1 MKKTININLGGQPFI
16 IDEQAYDMLHRY
28 FEALKLKFT
37 NEAEQKEILSD
48 IEARVAEVF
57 AQRLGKMRA
66 VVSEEDIEYI
76 ISLMGRPEDIA
87 GETDAASAGQ
97 QAKSTASSASYT
109 GPIEKKFFR
118 DPDNKKVG
126 GVISGLCH
134 YFGWSDPTWIRV
146 AVIVL
151 SLFSGFSLGFPIAVI
166 YLILLIVVPEAS
178 TSAEKLQMRGEPVTI
193 QNIEKEVRDAMTTAG
208 HSIHSMVKDNNVWSR
223 IVDIFVAIVKVFARV
238 ISVILLLA
246 CAAAM
251 LFFLLSM
258 FGYAV
263 ISGISLSELAHLLV
277 ANESIL
283 VLLYITVI
291 LFIFLPLIAIMY
303 DVIRFLA
310 RSKAQNPTFKRA
322 LWILWGATWVSL
334 FIIVPL
340 LIKSFNSAETQNI
353 KVPITALS
361 TGTLHIQLTDATGKV
376 VPTRKDHED
385 DNDLGDIFHPSPAKT
400 ENGYAFNDI
409 KLEITVSPDSSFHV
423 EKIFYSRGAN
433 SADAL
438 KNIDGIKYSLSQ
450 KDTVLNLDNKFEIPR
465 RGKWRVQSVKIRV
478 FVPEGHKVSLAEN
491 IDELSISVKNKDRK
505 YDDDILAGKTLIVRN
520 GKVTCDECK
529 ETDEDE
535 PDDKRGKHHNTTIN
549 INKNHIHISKDGQT
563 EDQKDVSVKVNQ
575 NGVIVTGQNEK
586 DEKVKVK
593 VNDQGVKI
601 ITIDTNGNTTIKK
614 Q

>member
-16 IDEQAYDMLHRY
+16 IDEQAYHMLHSY

-57 AQRLGKMRA
+57 AQRLAKTRA
-66 VVSEEDIEYI
+66 VVSEEDVEHI

-87 GETDAASAGQ
+87 GEPDAASAGQ
-97 QAKSTASSASYT
+97 QAKSAAASASYT
-109 GPIEKKFFR
+109 GPVEKKFFR

-146 AVIVL
+146 AVIIL

-166 YLILLIVVPEAS
+166 YLILLIVVPEAT

-208 HSIHSMVKDNNVWSR
+208 HSIHSMVKGNNVWSR
-223 IVDIFVAIVKVFARV
+223 IVDVFVTIVKVFARV
-238 ISVILLLA
+238 VSVILLLA
-246 CAAAM
+246 CAAVM

-263 ISGISLSELAHLLV
+263 ISGITLSELAHLLV
-277 ANESIL
+277 ANESLLI
-283 VLLYITVI
+283 LLYITVI

-310 RSKAQNPTFKRA
+310 GSKAQNPAFKRA
-322 LWILWGATWVSL
+322 LWILWGATWLSL
-334 FIIVPL
+334 FIMVPL
-340 LIKSFNSAETQNI
+340 MVKNFNSAETQNI

-361 TGTLHIQLTDATGKV
+361 AGTLHIQLTDATGKAL
-376 VPTRKDHED
+376 PAGKDHEED
-385 DNDLGDIFHPSPAKT
+385 DDLSDLMHVSPAKT
-400 ENGYAFNDI
+400 ENGYAFNHI
-409 KLEITVSPDSSFHV
+409 KLEINVSPDSSFHV

-438 KNIDGIKYSLSQ
+438 RNIDGIKYSLSQ
-450 KDTVLNLDNKFEIPR
+450 KDTLLDLDNKFEIPR
-465 RGKWRVQSVKIRV
+465 RAKWRMQSVKIRIY
-478 FVPEGHKVSLAEN
+478 VPEGHKVSLAEN
-491 IDELSISVKNKDRK
+491 IDDLSISVKNKDRK

-520 GKVTCDECK
+520 GKVTCDECR

-535 PDDKRGKHHNTTIN
+535 PDDKRGRRHN
-549 INKNHIHISKDGQT
+549 
-563 EDQKDVSVKVNQ
+563 
-575 NGVIVTGQNEK
+575 
-586 DEKVKVK
+586 
-593 VNDQGVKI
+593 
-601 ITIDTNGNTTIKK
+601 
-614 Q
+614 